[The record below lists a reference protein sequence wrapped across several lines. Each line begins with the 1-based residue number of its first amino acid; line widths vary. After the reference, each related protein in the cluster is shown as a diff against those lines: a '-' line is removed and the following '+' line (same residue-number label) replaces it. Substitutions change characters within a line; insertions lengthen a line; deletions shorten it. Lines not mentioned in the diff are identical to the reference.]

1 MSEEQHAFSVL
12 HGHMYINL
20 TTFRKSGAAVPTPVW
35 FAEENGKLYVVTGR
49 NLGKVKRI
57 RNNPRVL
64 VEPCDRVGKKLGP
77 SVEAEARILPDE
89 ESQRADDLLTRKY
102 SWQKR
107 LFELLLPITLLLS
120 RRKNDGNVFLE
131 ITPAGP
137 PHDQ

>member
-1 MSEEQHAFSVL
+1 VSEEQHAFSIL
-12 HGHMYINL
+12 QGHDYMNL

-64 VEPCDRVGKKLGP
+64 VEPCDRKGNTLGP
-77 SVEAEARILPDE
+77 SVEAEARLLPDE
-89 ESQRADDLLTRKY
+89 ESKRADELLTRKY
-102 SWQKR
+102 TWQKR
-107 LFELLLPITLLLS
+107 LFQLIMPVILLFS
-120 RRKNDGNVFLE
+120 RRANEGNVFLE

>member
-12 HGHMYINL
+12 QGHYYMNL
-20 TTFRKSGAAVPTPVW
+20 TTFRKNGAAVPTPVW

-64 VEPCDRVGKKLGP
+64 VEPCDRKGNTLGP
-77 SVEAEARILPDE
+77 YVEAEARILPDE
-89 ESQRADDLLTRKY
+89 ESQRADELLTRKY

-107 LFELLLPITLLLS
+107 LFELIVPVVLLFS
-120 RRKNDGNVFLE
+120 RRKSEGNAFLE

-137 PHDQ
+137 PRD

>member
-1 MSEEQHAFSVL
+1 MSEEQHAFSIL
-12 HGHMYINL
+12 QGHDYMNL

-35 FAEENGKLYVVTGR
+35 FAEEHGKLYVVTGR

-57 RNNPRVL
+57 RNNSRVL
-64 VEPCDRVGKKLGP
+64 VEPCDRRGTTLGP

-89 ESQRADDLLTRKY
+89 ENQRADELLTRKY
-102 SWQKR
+102 TWQKR
-107 LFELLLPITLLLS
+107 LFQLLLPIILLFS
-120 RRKNDGNVFLE
+120 RRANEGNTFLE